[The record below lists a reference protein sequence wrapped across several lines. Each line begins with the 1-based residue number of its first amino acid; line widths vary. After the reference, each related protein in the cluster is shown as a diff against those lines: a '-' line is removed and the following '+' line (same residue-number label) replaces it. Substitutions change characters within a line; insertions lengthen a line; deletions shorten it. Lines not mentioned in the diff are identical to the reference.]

1 MKRYTFLLILILF
14 IILIYPS
21 QPSIACAE
29 EVEKAQIEQNLEES
43 INDTLY
49 SLDFEALDRVLDS
62 LDEDNRNIFGEDSFF
77 KKVNKILSGD
87 VGDNFGSFLLCIL
100 DLFFGNIV
108 KYIPVICI
116 IVGIAILSSLIG
128 NIRSNNDY
136 NLENIVNFVCFALI
150 VVVLS
155 VQCFGLLNEVQNCIN
170 LQKMQ
175 MDGIFPILLTM
186 LASIGGTVSVGVFQ
200 SSTAILANVVLQA
213 FTFLVVPLFLTCFVF
228 SVLGNLVQSV
238 KLDKFVELVHTVL
251 KWLIGIIFGV
261 FSLILTVQGIVA
273 GNYDGMSI
281 KASKFALKSYIPVLG
296 GYLADGFNFVAAS
309 GVLIKNSLG
318 LAGLILI
325 LSTIIPTFVRIIVLA
340 LLLKFASAIVEPM
353 GSSKVCNFLNQISK
367 LMFYLVGILLVVGF
381 MYVLTLGLIMCVAN
395 VF

>member
-1 MKRYTFLLILILF
+1 MLILFLF
-14 IILIYPS
+14 IILICPS

>member
-1 MKRYTFLLILILF
+1 MF